1 MKSSNLLIKLLLVV
15 VLLMPMSIS
24 YAQNAGSAHT
34 EVSRDRAVTIAR
46 SVVDG
51 RVLSVQKRSGVWLVK
66 MLTEQG
72 AVHIVSIDA
81 ATAEVLSTR

>member
-1 MKSSNLLIKLLLVV
+1 MKRSNLLIKWLLIV
-15 VLLMPMSIS
+15 VLVLPAGFAQ
-24 YAQNAGSAHT
+24 AQNADNAKP